1 MKKTSSNRHAAVLAI
16 CSTHA
21 MRGTVITLA
30 ALLLA
35 LASCATSHF
44 ETVVEIAASKS
55 PRQCSAP
62 FAVRR
67 LSDWAYRVDA
77 CDGTTYFRCSYQRKT
92 MGRSQC
98 CHPVPDEATA
108 TALLGATGDAAQTT
122 CQDFID

>member
-1 MKKTSSNRHAAVLAI
+1 MRRPVVTLAVL
-16 CSTHA
+16 
-21 MRGTVITLA
+21 
-30 ALLLA
+30 LLLT

-55 PRQCSAP
+55 PRQCTAP
-62 FAVRR
+62 FAVKR

-98 CHPVPDEATA
+98 CHPVADEATA
-108 TALLGATGDAAQTT
+108 TALFGATGQATQTT